1 MNTQLKPD
9 ELTDPTDFG
18 IRGDSLQRLI
28 VDIEDLVDWAA
39 DLAPQVV
46 PARDASRAPYLVALG
61 LAALTAAA
69 ITLLVIRRD
78 R

>member
-9 ELTDPTDFG
+9 DFNEPPDFG
-18 IRGDSLQRLI
+18 IRDDSLQRLV

-39 DLAPQVV
+39 DLAPQV
-46 PARDASRAPYLVALG
+46 AQMRDASRAPYVVALG
-61 LAALTAAA
+61 LAALTGAV
-69 ITLLVIRRD
+69 ITLLVVRRN